1 MKNYFKVW
9 KFQNLFFCDYWLYF
23 KFVFCYME
31 GVWIINMKILD
42 ELFFSDCY
50 FIDVVSWFDLQ
61 EKIRFILYIGGKY
74 NLENFF
80 FFLIIIINMR
90 NGIFEYVQWNY
101 RILCYFIK
109 GDLFLKVFEFVDDLV
124 LRLVYKYNFIKFLM
138 I

>member
-80 FFLIIIINMR
+80 FF
-90 NGIFEYVQWNY
+90 F
-101 RILCYFIK
+101 
-109 GDLFLKVFEFVDDLV
+109 
-124 LRLVYKYNFIKFLM
+124 
-138 I
+138 